1 MATKKCPNGHIYD
14 SNVYGD
20 KCPFCPSGDEIN
32 LGGATRA
39 NLSGSDAGETIGG
52 GTRST
57 VATTPVEEYEQ
68 GTVIRRVDGGKDD
81 GRGGRK
87 LVAVL
92 VCYDMNPCGDVFP
105 VYEGR
110 NIIGRKSSCDISII
124 GDGQVSSEHL
134 VILYREVEGI
144 FWAIDNHSSNG
155 TFVNGKFENQAELNN
170 SDVITIGE
178 TRLIFIPI
186 PKIPMK

>member
-20 KCPFCPSGDEIN
+20 KCPFCPSDDEIN

-39 NLSGSDAGETIGG
+39 NLAGSDAGETIG

-57 VATTPVEEYEQ
+57 VATTPVEDEDS
-68 GTVIRRVDGGKDD
+68 GTVIRRVDGGKEEF
-81 GRGGRK
+81 GNGRK
-87 LVAVL
+87 LVAVM

-105 VYEGR
+105 IYEGR
-110 NIIGRKSSCDISII
+110 NIVGRKSSCDIKIS

-144 FWAIDNHSSNG
+144 FWAIDNNSSNG
-155 TFVNGKFENQAELNN
+155 TFVNGKFENKVELKN
-170 SDVITIGE
+170 SDIINVGE
-178 TRLIFIPI
+178 TRLIFIPV
-186 PKIPMK
+186 PKIPAK

>member
-39 NLSGSDAGETIGG
+39 NLPGSDAGETIGG
-52 GTRST
+52 TRST
-57 VATTPVEEYEQ
+57 VATSPIEEDG
-68 GTVIRRVDGGKDD
+68 GTVIRRVDGGKEDAET
-81 GRGGRK
+81 GRK

-92 VCYDMNPCGDVFP
+92 VCYDMNPCGEVFP
-105 VYEGR
+105 IYEGR
-110 NIIGRKSSCDISII
+110 TLVGRKSSCDIKII
-124 GDGQVSSEHL
+124 KDGQVSSEHL

-144 FWAIDNHSSNG
+144 FWAIDNNSSNG
-155 TFVNGKFENQAELNN
+155 TFVNGKFENKVELKN
-170 SDVITIGE
+170 SDIITVGE
-178 TRLIFIPI
+178 TRLIFIPV
-186 PKIPMK
+186 PKIPAK

>member
-1 MATKKCPNGHIYD
+1 MATKKCVNGHIYD

-32 LGGATRA
+32 LGGATHA
-39 NLSGSDAGETIGG
+39 NLSNSDAGETIGG
-52 GTRST
+52 TRST
-57 VATTPVEEYEQ
+57 VATSPVDDYEQ
-68 GTVIRRVDGGKDD
+68 GTVIRRVGEGNDSVNS
-81 GRGGRK
+81 GRK
-87 LVAVL
+87 LVALL
-92 VCYDMNPCGDVFP
+92 VCYDMNPCGELFP

-110 NIIGRKSSCDISII
+110 NIIGRKQSCDIRIG

-155 TFVNGKFENQAELNN
+155 TFVNGKFENQTELHN
-170 SDVITIGE
+170 SDIITIGE
-178 TRLIFIPI
+178 TRLIFISI
-186 PKIPMK
+186 PKIPLK

>member
-20 KCPFCPSGDEIN
+20 KCPFCPSGDDIN

-39 NLSGSDAGETIGG
+39 NHFGYDSGETMS

-57 VATTPVEEYEQ
+57 VAASSFEEEEG
-68 GTVIRRVDGGKDD
+68 GTVIRRVDGGEQNVAA
-81 GRGGRK
+81 GRK

-105 VYEGR
+105 VFEGR
-110 NIIGRKSSCDISII
+110 NIIGRKSSCDIKIS

-134 VILYREVEGI
+134 VILYREAEGI
-144 FWAIDNHSSNG
+144 FWAIDNNSSNG
-155 TFVNGKFENQAELNN
+155 TFVNGKFENKVDLKN
-170 SDVITIGE
+170 SDIITVGE

-186 PKIPMK
+186 PRIPAK